1 MSSLVHREVT
11 FLMKCSSYDQF
22 AIVSADSAPQFTQE
36 LNETIYRLRDNNPV
50 VKFSESIPFYAQIK
64 YRVNENT
71 PETISEA
78 SEVEGVR
85 FVCAQCPYF
94 QPILKADETED
105 KRCKF
110 GDCPHA
116 ELGRVL
122 KQAPACDRLYELI
135 KEGSVKLCFTE

>member
-1 MSSLVHREVT
+1 
-11 FLMKCSSYDQF
+11 MKCSSYDQF
-22 AIVSADSAPQFTQE
+22 AIVSADSAPLFNQQ
-36 LNETIYRLRDNNPV
+36 LNSEIYRLRDYNPV
-50 VKFSESIPFYAQIK
+50 VKFSESIPFYAYIK
-64 YRVNENT
+64 YKVNENT

-94 QPILKADETED
+94 MPVLKDDETED
-105 KRCKF
+105 RRCKY
-110 GDCPHA
+110 GDCEFA

-122 KQAPACDRLYELI
+122 KMAPACDRLYELI

>member
-1 MSSLVHREVT
+1 
-11 FLMKCSSYDQF
+11 MKCSSYDQF
-22 AIVSADSAPQFTQE
+22 AIVSADSAPQFNQE

-78 SEVEGVR
+78 SEVEGVH

-135 KEGSVKLCFTE
+135 NEGSVKLCFTE